1 LGKKFLD
8 KIENNQ
14 KFVVNLQNG
23 KNKNKNIMATI
34 TLNLPV
40 EKKLAERIKKYAN
53 SRNTT
58 VSNITE
64 SFYTVITAND
74 KKTEI
79 SPLTQSFS
87 IDGIN
92 IPEDSDYKKILAE
105 AKDEKYL

>member
-1 LGKKFLD
+1 MGKKFLD

-23 KNKNKNIMATI
+23 KNKNKNIMAT
-34 TLNLPV
+34 
-40 EKKLAERIKKYAN
+40 
-53 SRNTT
+53 
-58 VSNITE
+58 ITE